1 MEKIKVKVEVFR
13 EIDYNKPFTFAQI
26 KNIVQDDDEIHAGYD
41 EGFYTE
47 NNSMDGHY
55 FMTVIRE
62 RLETDAEFEKRK
74 VKAEELKKELKER
87 RYETYLKF
95 KKEFEPEADPHE
107 DPKGE

>member
-1 MEKIKVKVEVFR
+1 MEKIKVKVDIFH

-26 KNIVQDDDEIHAGYD
+26 KHIIQDDDVIHAGYD

-55 FMTVIRE
+55 FMNVIRE
-62 RLETDAEFEKRK
+62 RLETDEEFEKRRH
-74 VKAEELKKELKER
+74 KAEWEIKWAKER
-87 RYETYLKF
+87 RLESYKRLKA
-95 KKEFEPEADPHE
+95 EFEPEADKHE